1 MKTNLPWTRRHTLAA
16 LLTGPIALQARSPRA
31 ASAGVLDWPVLVT
44 IEGQTLAPERW
55 RGRPAVVVFWATYC
69 AFCKRHNAH
78 IDKLFRSVDADRLR
92 ILGVV
97 MDADGAGARKHMQ
110 AQAYRFPVVQDD
122 GRLRRRFTDRR
133 VIPMTCTVAAD
144 GRVQQCIPGEMAEDD
159 VLELA
164 RLAVP

>member
-1 MKTNLPWTRRHTLAA
+1 MRTDLRWTRRRTLAA
-16 LLTGPIALQARSPRA
+16 LLAGPIGLQAQPLHA
-31 ASAGVLDWPVLVT
+31 APAGVLDWPTLVT
-44 IEGQTLAPERW
+44 IEGQTLAPEHW

-97 MDADGAGARKHMQ
+97 MDADGVDARKYMH
-110 AQAYRFPVVQDD
+110 AQGYRFPVVQDD
-122 GRLRRRFTDRR
+122 GRLRGRFTARR

-164 RLAVP
+164 RLARP

>member
-1 MKTNLPWTRRHTLAA
+1 MKTDLPWTRRQTLAA
-16 LLTGPIALQARSPRA
+16 LLTGPIGLQAQSLQA
-31 ASAGVLDWPVLVT
+31 ASAGVLDWPTLVT
-44 IEGQTLAPERW
+44 IDGQTLAPEHW

-97 MDADGAGARKHMQ
+97 MDADRAVARQTMQ
-110 AQAYRFPVVQDD
+110 AQGYRFPVVQDD
-122 GRLRRRFTDRR
+122 GRLRGRFTERR

-164 RLAVP
+164 RTART